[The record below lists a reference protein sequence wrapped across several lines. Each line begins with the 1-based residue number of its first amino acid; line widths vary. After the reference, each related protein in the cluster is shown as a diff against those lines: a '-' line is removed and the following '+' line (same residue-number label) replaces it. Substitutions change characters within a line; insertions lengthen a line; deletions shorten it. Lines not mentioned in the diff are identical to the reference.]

1 MYSFAVG
8 IDGGNLSQGAAI
20 ALFIFP
26 VLLAVA
32 IILLRTASR
41 AQVR

>member
-1 MYSFAVG
+1 MYSYLVG
-8 IDGGNLSQGAAI
+8 MDGGNLAQGAAI

-26 VLLAVA
+26 VLLVVA

-41 AQVR
+41 AEIR